1 MSLISIKRLS
11 IKHNAQLLFVRC
23 VSFSLCFVL
32 IVNNAIAV
40 EILADKENLRVADL
54 SDQQIKYL
62 SKLKQKQLDQVVTVA
77 VMDNQ
82 GQLMGQVWGT
92 VTLQDA
98 TLAFTPRFPFEDN
111 RQYFA
116 RFQLDGKN
124 VAATTS
130 KRFAF
135 IADDQQP
142 EASVVQVY
150 PSADTLPANLFK
162 FYIYFSHPMSRGE
175 AYQHIRL
182 LDDKNQEVKL
192 PFLELTQ
199 ELWDSDGKRFT
210 LLFDP
215 GRTKQ
220 GIKPN
225 RDMGMPLQEGKQYT
239 LIIDNNWHDGKGLPL
254 RNEFRKTF
262 LVSQQDHQQPDIN
275 RWALTLPD
283 SGSRNPVIVKFD
295 EPMDR
300 ALLENAIWIET
311 NDGKVISGE
320 IEIIDELIWRF
331 TPALGW
337 RSGDYRLVARSY
349 LEDRAANSLGRLF
362 EVVRTDDNS
371 EIPDTY
377 RLEFSLSN

>member
-1 MSLISIKRLS
+1 VSLISIKRLS